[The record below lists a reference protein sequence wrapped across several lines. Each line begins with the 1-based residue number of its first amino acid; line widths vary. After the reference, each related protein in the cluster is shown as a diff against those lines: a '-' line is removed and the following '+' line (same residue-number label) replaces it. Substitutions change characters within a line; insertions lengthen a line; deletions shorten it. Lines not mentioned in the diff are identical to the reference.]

1 MNHAFEPDQQFTFVT
16 PSQSTYTLAC
26 YWDHLYAF
34 TYGQERILVAERV
47 VPHTNLYEALYHA
60 FKGHQGDTL
69 SHRLIPET
77 TQTPLLNVVKD
88 GQSLQPFIESV
99 TALIP
104 IPDQTLPEALLQQT
118 ETILEET
125 ATQTLIERGI
135 RGGLGSFDANDTTSF
150 LSDNTP
156 PNDVLSAISHSA
168 SKDVLL
174 INLSVQVDNALKKQM
189 RDIMKDDALQLHGDP
204 EFDLSARLYKNPKY
218 LAFVRRVLKAK
229 GSYVSPVVRDFLSF
243 YSRCLNI
250 KLNAHARETHTDIDT
265 LKKRLEST
273 LGHEKSGTHH
283 AFDYHELTILGYVV
297 SGNLLPDPQDPDQ
310 TDYSFKL
317 DSNQDIQKIHLRE
330 ITENRFLIQKFV
342 HHTFNTHHNVHNVN
356 YIDETL
362 TPKSTPLSVLPD
374 PIEKAIQKKI
384 EQFDEWLGTNNT
396 RIISAGIGWLIFAL
410 VLILGVVVLGLFRAS
425 GSW

>member
-16 PSQSTYTLAC
+16 PSQGTYTLAC

-34 TYGQERILVAERV
+34 TYGQKHMLVAERV
-47 VPHTNLYEALYHA
+47 VPHTNLYESLYHA

-69 SHRLIPET
+69 SHRLIPEI
-77 TQTPLLNVVKD
+77 TQTPLLNVAKE

-104 IPDQTLPEALLQQT
+104 IQDQTLPEEWLQKT

-135 RGGLGSFDANDTTSF
+135 SGGLGSFDTNDTTSF
-150 LSDNTP
+150 LSDNVA
-156 PNDVLSAISHSA
+156 PNDVLSAISHTNRE
-168 SKDVLL
+168 DVLL
-174 INLSVQVDNALKKQM
+174 INLSVQVDAALKKQM
-189 RDIMKDDALQLHGDP
+189 RDIMKDDTLQRYGDP
-204 EFDLSARLYKNPKY
+204 EFDLSARLYNNPKY

-250 KLNAHARETHTDIDT
+250 KLNTHARETHTDIDT

-273 LGHEKSGTHH
+273 LGHEKGNAHH

-297 SGNLLPDPQDPDQ
+297 KGNLLPDPQDPDQ
-310 TDYSFKL
+310 TDYSFKI
-317 DSNQDIQKIHLRE
+317 DPNQNIQTIHLRE

-342 HHTFNTHHNVHNVN
+342 HHTFNTHHNVRNVN
-356 YIDETL
+356 YIDEASA
-362 TPKSTPLSVLPD
+362 PKPTPLSMLPD
-374 PIEKAIQKKI
+374 PIEKAIQQKI
-384 EQFDEWLGTNNT
+384 ERFDEWLRTNDS
-396 RIISAGIGWLIFAL
+396 RLISAGIGWLIFAL
-410 VLILGVVVLGLFRAS
+410 IITLGIVVFGLLRAS

>member
-1 MNHAFEPDQQFTFVT
+1 MNHALEPDQQFTFVT

-26 YWDHLYAF
+26 YWQNLYTF

-47 VPHTNLYEALYHA
+47 VPHTNLYESLYHA

-77 TQTPLLNVVKD
+77 TQTPLLNVVKE

-104 IPDQTLPEALLQQT
+104 LKDQTLPKEWLQKT

-135 RGGLGSFDANDTTSF
+135 TGGLGSFDTSDTTSF
-150 LSDNTP
+150 LSDNAS
-156 PNDVLSAISHSA
+156 PNDVLSTLSHTERE
-168 SKDVLL
+168 DVLL
-174 INLSVQVDNALKKQM
+174 INLSIQVDAALKKQM
-189 RDIMKDDALQLHGDP
+189 RTIMKDDALQLYDDP
-204 EFDLSARLYKNPKY
+204 EFDLSTRLYNNPKY

-250 KLNAHARETHTDIDT
+250 KLHTHARETHTDIDT
-265 LKKRLEST
+265 IKKRLEST
-273 LGHEKSGTHH
+273 LGHEKGGTHH

-297 SGNLLPDPQDPDQ
+297 SGNLQPDPQDPDQ

-342 HHTFNTHHNVHNVN
+342 HHTFNTHHNVRNVN

-410 VLILGVVVLGLFRAS
+410 VLTLGVVVLGLFRAS